1 MRHFSH
7 PLLILILIVNLFG
20 CSKTF
25 WQDEPTHRIVDTEA
39 TSFDFN
45 SKFGEDQIALLQ
57 QRADT
62 LGKEPTESQTV
73 IVLDTLNMELEREP
87 IKNASL
93 SQGLR
98 SILVDLLKDPSE
110 DVRFRSAEIL
120 GRIATE
126 REEAALI
133 RASSSD
139 PSQSVREM
147 ASEAMELR
155 GLGTEVW
162 SE

>member
-1 MRHFSH
+1 M
-7 PLLILILIVNLFG
+7 
-20 CSKTF
+20 
-25 WQDEPTHRIVDTEA
+25 
-39 TSFDFN
+39 
-45 SKFGEDQIALLQ
+45 LQ

-62 LGKEPTESQTV
+62 LGKEPTEAQTV
-73 IVLDTLNMELEREP
+73 IVLDTLNMELKREP

-98 SILVDLLKDPSE
+98 SILVNLLKDPSE